1 MTSYHNTQE
10 FSEKDNLEE
19 EPKFSKV
26 KLNETSIRSML
37 KLQQIKETYKSYKV
51 APKTSKSANKQRNKI
66 KSGNLVQKDSDVAQI
81 DRKEII

>member
-37 KLQQIKETYKSYKV
+37 KL
-51 APKTSKSANKQRNKI
+51 
-66 KSGNLVQKDSDVAQI
+66 
-81 DRKEII
+81 